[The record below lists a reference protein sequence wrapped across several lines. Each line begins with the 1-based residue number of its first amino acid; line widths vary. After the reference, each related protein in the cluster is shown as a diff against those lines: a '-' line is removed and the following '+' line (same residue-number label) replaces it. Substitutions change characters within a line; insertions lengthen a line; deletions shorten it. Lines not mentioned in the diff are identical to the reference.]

1 MRTEEQNTQLAKEF
15 MKHCAMFLG
24 SHRVDLLASVPIVIT
39 VMVDLLESAIM
50 QMEKAI
56 KESDE
61 YKNNEDGVVDK
72 LAEMMT
78 SIRMAI
84 SIELDMIEQRM
95 KETI

>member
-39 VMVDLLESAIM
+39 VMVDLLESAIQ
-50 QMEKAI
+50 QMDKAI

-61 YKNNEDGVVDK
+61 FKNDYDDGAK
-72 LAEMMT
+72 KISEMIN
-78 SIRMAI
+78 SIRMAV
-84 SIELDMIEQRM
+84 SIELDMIEQRF
-95 KETI
+95 KEAQ